1 MSRTLILTRHAKS
14 SWSDSGIDDF
24 DRPLNGRGRISAPA
38 IGGWL
43 AAKGHVPGEVIVSGA
58 RRTVDTWAG
67 IAPRLPV
74 VAQMR
79 SSPAI
84 YHGSAD
90 TMLSVLRG
98 ASAPVT
104 LLIGHNPGLAEFAQ
118 RIVRAPHDHPRFADF
133 PTCATAVI
141 RFETDDWAAIG
152 WGEGEVVDFVVPRE
166 LPEE

>member
-14 SWSDSGIDDF
+14 SWSDGSIDDF
-24 DRPLNGRGRISAPA
+24 DRPLNGRGRKSAQA
-38 IGGWL
+38 IGDWL
-43 AAKGHVPGEVIVSGA
+43 AATGNVPDEVIVSGA

-98 ASAPVT
+98 AHAPVT
-104 LLIGHNPGLAEFAQ
+104 LMIGHNPGLAEFAQ

-141 RFETDDWAAIG
+141 GFDADDWSSVG
-152 WGEGEVVDFVVPRE
+152 WGEGEVLDFVVPRDLME
-166 LPEE
+166 